1 MIPRGQKHVVMFSVI
16 LYCEYLRNEFVDFV
30 GLVPYI
36 RFYGDLMPP
45 ETRKCAYVFLQIKH
59 GFCGQIF

>member
-1 MIPRGQKHVVMFSVI
+1 MFSVI
-16 LYCEYLRNEFVDFV
+16 LYWEYLKNEFVDFV

-45 ETRKCAYVFLQIKH
+45 ETRKCAYVFLLRN
-59 GFCGQIF
+59 